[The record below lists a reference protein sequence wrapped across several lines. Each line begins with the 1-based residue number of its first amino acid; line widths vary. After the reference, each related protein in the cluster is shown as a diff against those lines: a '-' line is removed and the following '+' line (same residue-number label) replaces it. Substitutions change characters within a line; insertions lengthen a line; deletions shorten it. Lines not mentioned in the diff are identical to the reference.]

1 MTFSSKEML
10 LGHKAGRVLSF
21 DLNSGRSAVVLD
33 EIAFP
38 NGIVYEAK
46 TNSIIFAE
54 LTRFKIWK
62 YGLTDNK
69 KQLLVDNLF
78 GFPDNLKLT
87 DDGFLTVGIPSVR
100 DKFTDL
106 LNSQV
111 FLRKLMMYLP
121 ERLMYSLVKKYAG
134 GIKVDTSSGEIVKYM
149 FGAPMKTS
157 FVTTV
162 LEKKGKTYFASLR
175 SPTIIVLQGKAST
188 SANAV

>member
-100 DKFTDL
+100 D
-106 LNSQV
+106 
-111 FLRKLMMYLP
+111 
-121 ERLMYSLVKKYAG
+121 
-134 GIKVDTSSGEIVKYM
+134 
-149 FGAPMKTS
+149 
-157 FVTTV
+157 
-162 LEKKGKTYFASLR
+162 
-175 SPTIIVLQGKAST
+175 
-188 SANAV
+188 